1 MVDTREVGLGLTSSV
16 SGDGGVGDDGDV
28 EDSESEVNKRKAE
41 FQDARKKH
49 YNEAEEIRRWKALH
63 DNDDDD
69 DDNEE

>member
-16 SGDGGVGDDGDV
+16 SGDGGDGDV

-69 DDNEE
+69 NEE

>member
-16 SGDGGVGDDGDV
+16 SGDGGDV